1 MAHLKGALTFIKR
14 VRTFCIDIKSVTN
27 GTKISERDWMDLLL
41 VDLGLDIADI
51 EEVGVHGI
59 TQLLM
64 VTCLTEETFK
74 AKLALLEQGVKWTK
88 MKGLLVYG
96 YSSEEYVTTIK
107 IKNWSNFM
115 GTDAI
120 ISVLKGYG
128 DVLTWHKGT
137 VPGYPTV
144 VSNFIVV
151 KMKLKPGVELPALIR
166 NTAYGEILQVLWEGG
181 DRICYRCN
189 LKGHTMAFCKEKP
202 FYGGSEEPAVDSWAA
217 IVAGKAI
224 AARSKKKGKEF
235 PSLAVN
241 SQNKPSKVDKDKR
254 NVSVNNFVSGSGVSN
269 GHGSS
274 AGRPDGSVSGSGLSN
289 GHGSSA
295 GRPDVSVSGSG
306 LPNGHGSSVDRP
318 DGSASG
324 SGLPRGHGSSGGR
337 PDGSAS
343 GSGLLKG
350 HESSDGC
357 PDGSG
362 LSNGHESSVGYLGG
376 SESLS
381 NSHDNESSDMFN
393 SQDFIPATNTAKVV
407 KAKVSSAIETSN
419 NFTPLSGKIEEY
431 PTDSDSPAMPLNQL
445 GLGSQIWYEG
455 NGRVESQQSD
465 GSDVEES
472 MDCDSL
478 NSKRGRSTSLDES
491 EVRKSLKK
499 HLKGQKK

>member
-274 AGRPDGSVSGSGLSN
+274 AGRPDGSVSGSGL
-289 GHGSSA
+289 
-295 GRPDVSVSGSG
+295 
-306 LPNGHGSSVDRP
+306 PN
-318 DGSASG
+318 
-324 SGLPRGHGSSGGR
+324 GHGSSGGR